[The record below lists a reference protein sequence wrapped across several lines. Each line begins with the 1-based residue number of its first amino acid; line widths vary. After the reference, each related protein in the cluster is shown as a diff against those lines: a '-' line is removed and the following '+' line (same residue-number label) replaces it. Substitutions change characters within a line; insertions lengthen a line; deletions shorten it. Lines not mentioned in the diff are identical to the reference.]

1 LFDYI
6 HHALLNSLQEKQ
18 DLVHKE
24 ALQHSWDQFSDLLCR
39 VDAATACHGWITQNH
54 FVTFLFDIW
63 KVSSQFTI
71 PVTLS
76 TITYTFRI
84 LEISRWP
91 HKNRKYLRDPIGTAP
106 IRPPRVAKGIPN
118 TCWSEVVSFS
128 TLEPWR
134 VQTNCQEPPP
144 LYHISSFLTTVF

>member
-1 LFDYI
+1 MWSKYASRFHSDVNCDLPADVSSRFNYSLFDYI

-18 DLVHKE
+18 DLVQKE

-76 TITYTFRI
+76 TIAYTFRI

-91 HKNRKYLRDPIGTAP
+91 HKNRKYL
-106 IRPPRVAKGIPN
+106 
-118 TCWSEVVSFS
+118 
-128 TLEPWR
+128 
-134 VQTNCQEPPP
+134 
-144 LYHISSFLTTVF
+144 